1 MNSERPI
8 LKARIVQVALVAAG
22 LLAGYWLAAS
32 LAGGDPQRHE
42 VSEAATEKS
51 AKAPAGR
58 NQMYTCSMH
67 PQVRSTTPGQCPIC
81 GMDLIPVPSDEQEEE
96 EGESPR
102 LRLTPR
108 SAALMQIEVWPVER
122 QSVQVPVRLFGRL
135 DHDETQLRTIAA
147 WVPGR
152 LDKLHVDFTGVA
164 VRQGQPMVQLY
175 SPKLIAA
182 QEELL
187 QALQADRELEAE
199 GVGIVRE
206 TTRLTVVASRDR
218 LRLLGLD
225 SAQIERM
232 EKRGEVEDYVTIPA
246 PVSGI
251 VIERLA
257 SVGDYVDTGTPIYRL
272 ADLSRLWAQLE
283 VYESDLQR
291 LEIGQQVSLSTQSLQ
306 GQSFEG
312 TVSFIDPTLNDRTRT
327 ARVRVDVANA
337 DGRLKPG
344 MFVRG
349 TVAGGT
355 DRTADVAPHA
365 AHATP
370 GDGVNQRGP
379 EKPTEGSAAELLI
392 PASAPLITGRRAVVY
407 VQLAGSEQPT
417 FEPRDVLLGPRAGA
431 WYVVREGLAEGD
443 LVVAKGA
450 FKIDSELQIRGQPS
464 MMQPEG
470 GAAPVH
476 DHGATGG
483 PAEKPA
489 RPGRGAGEP
498 APAGRGADAAP
509 VVAATEAPEGFRSN
523 LGRLVRSQF
532 ALVGALANDD
542 AEAARRT
549 ALDVDKTLHAV
560 DGTQLLGPN
569 ARGTWNRQAKAMH
582 LALGGLGVAP
592 GLEGQRRHFETFSDA
607 LTEAVQ
613 AFGIDA
619 ANPVYRAMCPMVQGR
634 DGYWLQGDEV
644 IANPYFGTAMK
655 DCGAIVE
662 TLSDDA
668 PHDGHGS

>member
-1 MNSERPI
+1 
-8 LKARIVQVALVAAG
+8 
-22 LLAGYWLAAS
+22 
-32 LAGGDPQRHE
+32 
-42 VSEAATEKS
+42 
-51 AKAPAGR
+51 
-58 NQMYTCSMH
+58 
-67 PQVRSTTPGQCPIC
+67 
-81 GMDLIPVPSDEQEEE
+81 
-96 EGESPR
+96 
-102 LRLTPR
+102 
-108 SAALMQIEVWPVER
+108 
-122 QSVQVPVRLFGRL
+122 
-135 DHDETQLRTIAA
+135 
-147 WVPGR
+147 
-152 LDKLHVDFTGVA
+152 
-164 VRQGQPMVQLY
+164 
-175 SPKLIAA
+175 
-182 QEELL
+182 
-187 QALQADRELEAE
+187 
-199 GVGIVRE
+199 
-206 TTRLTVVASRDR
+206 
-218 LRLLGLD
+218 
-225 SAQIERM
+225 
-232 EKRGEVEDYVTIPA
+232 
-246 PVSGI
+246 
-251 VIERLA
+251 
-257 SVGDYVDTGTPIYRL
+257 
-272 ADLSRLWAQLE
+272 
-283 VYESDLQR
+283 
-291 LEIGQQVSLSTQSLQ
+291 
-306 GQSFEG
+306 
-312 TVSFIDPTLNDRTRT
+312 
-327 ARVRVDVANA
+327 
-337 DGRLKPG
+337 
-344 MFVRG
+344 
-349 TVAGGT
+349 
-355 DRTADVAPHA
+355 
-365 AHATP
+365 
-370 GDGVNQRGP
+370 
-379 EKPTEGSAAELLI
+379 
-392 PASAPLITGRRAVVY
+392 
-407 VQLAGSEQPT
+407 
-417 FEPRDVLLGPRAGA
+417 
-431 WYVVREGLAEGD
+431 